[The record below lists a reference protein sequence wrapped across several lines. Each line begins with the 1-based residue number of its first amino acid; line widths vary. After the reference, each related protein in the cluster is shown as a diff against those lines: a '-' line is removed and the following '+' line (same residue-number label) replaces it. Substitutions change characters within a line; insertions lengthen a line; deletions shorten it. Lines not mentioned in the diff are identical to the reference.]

1 MIHLI
6 LADSCHAL
14 RCWWGGMHAVYH
26 EKKQNAIVRWFA
38 ANDSSHR
45 ELKLSSTTGADERQT
60 TTLRTLIA
68 IARMF

>member
-1 MIHLI
+1 
-6 LADSCHAL
+6 
-14 RCWWGGMHAVYH
+14 MHAVYH